1 MTLEKYTIKAQSV
14 IQEAV
19 NIAQRNAQQS
29 IEPIHLL
36 KAIIEKAGDITNF
49 VFQKLGVNAAH
60 VVNLT
65 DAELQHQP
73 KVQGGDPYLS
83 TSCNQILLKAEDI
96 ASISSGSSTNTV
108 WNLLSS
114 ALSFSKYF

>member
-36 KAIIEKAGDITNF
+36 K
-49 VFQKLGVNAAH
+49 Q
-60 VVNLT
+60 
-65 DAELQHQP
+65 
-73 KVQGGDPYLS
+73 
-83 TSCNQILLKAEDI
+83 LLKKLAT
-96 ASISSGSSTNTV
+96 SPT
-108 WNLLSS
+108 LY
-114 ALSFSKYF
+114 SKN